1 MAEAKKKVLVVD
13 DDMDTR
19 EIISMKLQAHGYD
32 VVTASDGQEG
42 TLKARAEKPNLIVL
56 DVMLPRSSGFKVA
69 RMLKFDPE
77 LGKIPII
84 LLTARVQQS
93 DKETGAQVGADDYM
107 VKPFDPDELLQKINK
122 ILEGQKEAG

>member
-1 MAEAKKKVLVVD
+1 MVGNDKQESKMTEGKKKVLVVD

-19 EIISMKLQAHGYD
+19 EIISMKLQAHGFD

-42 TLKARAEKPNLIVL
+42 TQKARAERPDLIVL

-77 LGKIPII
+77 IGKTPII

-107 VKPFDPDELLQKINK
+107 VKPFDPDELLQKIM
-122 ILEGQKEAG
+122 